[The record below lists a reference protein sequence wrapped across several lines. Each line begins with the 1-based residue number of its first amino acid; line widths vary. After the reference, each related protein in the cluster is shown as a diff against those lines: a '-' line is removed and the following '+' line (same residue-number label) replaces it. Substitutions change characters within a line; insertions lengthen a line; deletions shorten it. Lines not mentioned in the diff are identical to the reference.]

1 MIKNGIIIVG
11 MLLSGALGAITRTYN
26 EYDTV
31 SIQVEQ
37 IMSTQKEINETLV
50 QLNNSIDSTNKA
62 LQIQMVEVSRLKMEV
77 DNTMAMASTYE
88 YKKAL

>member
-1 MIKNGIIIVG
+1 MIKNGIIILG
-11 MLLSGALGAITRTYN
+11 MLGSMALGAITRTYN
-26 EYDTV
+26 DMDTV

-50 QLNNSIDSTNKA
+50 QLNSSIDSTNKA
-62 LQIQMVEVSRLKMEV
+62 LQRQSVEVSRLKMEV

-88 YKKAL
+88 AYNN

>member
-1 MIKNGIIIVG
+1 MIKNGIIILG

-37 IMSTQKEINETLV
+37 IMATQKEINETLV
-50 QLNNSIDSTNKA
+50 QLNSSIDSTNKA
-62 LQIQMVEVSRLKMEV
+62 LQRQSVEVSRLKMEV

-88 YKKAL
+88 AYNN